1 MSLKAY
7 ESIRALERE
16 ITGQPSAIPGPE
28 AVAEAVR
35 RIWDDCTTDLHLMP
49 LRNGHMA
56 NIRSV
61 LELEYHNY
69 LTGSPTLAR
78 HVYKAGGTR
87 AAPLTLI
94 ETRRPRWLS

>member
-1 MSLKAY
+1 M
-7 ESIRALERE
+7 
-16 ITGQPSAIPGPE
+16 
-28 AVAEAVR
+28 AEAVR
-35 RIWDDCTTDLHLMP
+35 RIWDDCTTDLHLTP

-61 LELEYHNY
+61 FELEYHNY
-69 LTGSPTLAR
+69 LTGSPTRAR

-94 ETRRPRWLS
+94 ETKVVELTDVMKAEFEGIRRWQDTLVV